1 VVAPAEA
8 TDDFGENLLLA
19 HPGETGSVTVLAADA
34 VARTAHAL
42 ASCFLRGDLPRGH
55 LDTVAPLLPPQRE
68 EVGPARLH
76 FRGRD
81 YLLSGLVFTLGRQ
94 PGCDLV
100 FDGGLHPEV
109 APRHCE
115 IVFDH
120 QTYLLRDRSRAGTF
134 VNERPVQQQVRLHPG
149 DWIRL
154 GPDGPLVRFLG
165 QTAEEN
171 QLGTTA

>member
-1 VVAPAEA
+1 
-8 TDDFGENLLLA
+8 
-19 HPGETGSVTVLAADA
+19 
-34 VARTAHAL
+34 
-42 ASCFLRGDLPRGH
+42 
-55 LDTVAPLLPPQRE
+55 
-68 EVGPARLH
+68 
-76 FRGRD
+76 
-81 YLLSGLVFTLGRQ
+81 VFTLGRQ

-100 FDGGLHPEV
+100 FDGSLHPEV